1 MKGLI
6 INAMVLALF
15 LTGLSII
22 GEHPS
27 WAGEFTFDGFS
38 YLAEDPNEPEP
49 EGRFI
54 DGQIIYLSED
64 SNEPEPEG
72 GFIDG
77 QIVYLSEDP
86 NEGEDYSPE

>member
-6 INAMVLALF
+6 INAVVLVLF

-49 EGRFI
+49 EG
-54 DGQIIYLSED
+54 
-64 SNEPEPEG
+64 
-72 GFIDG
+72 GFIGG